1 MITIQHQT
9 TDALLLAQLKQ
20 MDIAL
25 IQLIFQ
31 AFVMYVEMV
40 FENRQKDAMMEI
52 KGTLLDVIKTVY
64 RLLALI
70 IVLEDLQPV
79 LTYV

>member
-1 MITIQHQT
+1 
-9 TDALLLAQLKQ
+9 
-20 MDIAL
+20 MDTAP

-70 IVLEDLQPV
+70 IVLEDLQLV